1 MSYATNIG
9 LRADFLR
16 DGVERAVDCGVPL
29 GRIILDPRYGLS
41 KNTCHSLELMR
52 RLGEIAAIALCATEY
67 GGRGFSAINYAGMR
81 MTAVHYGFFPIEV
94 RNSGCLLHSSQEP
107 V

>member
-1 MSYATNIG
+1 MSYATDSG

-16 DGVERAVDCGVPL
+16 ALSRRLVDCGLSL
-29 GRIILDPRYGLS
+29 GRIILDPRYDLN

-52 RLGEIAAIALCATEY
+52 RFGEIAAIALCATEY

>member
-1 MSYATNIG
+1 MIDRGRPPSARLGLQLSWSVKIG
-9 LRADFLR
+9 
-16 DGVERAVDCGVPL
+16 ERARLIDAPSVSPE
-29 GRIILDPRYGLS
+29 
-41 KNTCHSLELMR
+41 NTCHSLELMR
-52 RLGEIAAIALCATEY
+52 RFGEIAAIALCATEY